1 MHICWKARDDLVS
14 PFFSRLHKRTQGKEH
29 LFFFLVSSV
38 SSLMAVSGDLST
50 ARNSL
55 PIVIITV
62 DFHAMV
68 VSVLF
73 FFLSLPLFLPLLF
86 NAVCA

>member
-1 MHICWKARDDLVS
+1 
-14 PFFSRLHKRTQGKEH
+14 
-29 LFFFLVSSV
+29 
-38 SSLMAVSGDLST
+38 MAVSGDLST